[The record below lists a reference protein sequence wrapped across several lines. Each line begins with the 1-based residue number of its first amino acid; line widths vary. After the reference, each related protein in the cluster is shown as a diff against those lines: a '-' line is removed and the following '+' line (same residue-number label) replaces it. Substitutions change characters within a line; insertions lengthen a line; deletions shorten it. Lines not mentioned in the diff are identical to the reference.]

1 MGASIPNPLIELHQ
15 KAGAEM
21 QAYDQAQI
29 VSTFGEPE
37 AEYAA
42 IRKAAA
48 IIDQPQRGVLEL
60 TGKDR
65 LAFLNNLLTN
75 QTWDKSTKRGLEAGQ
90 GVYAFFLGKN
100 GRIVTDMTVI
110 EREDRT
116 LLEMDARLVEPVRAA
131 FDKYLFGEQ
140 VKMANRVESLRQIS
154 LHGPQALAILRQA
167 TGTEMPEL
175 PLLGSTQITL
185 YGIIAIVWRDDPT
198 AVPGFH
204 LLIETQSVERVWT
217 GLLEQFGQ
225 SMELGRRALR
235 PAGWAAFNATR
246 VEAGIPISGID
257 FDDSVLPHETG
268 QIARAV
274 SFDKGCY
281 LGQEIVARMQARGQ
295 FARQLVGI
303 RMSDDSLPIAGA
315 MIYDDNDNQIGGI
328 TSSTVSPVLSNAA
341 ICLGLVKKA
350 FTPVGTV
357 LTIPAEG
364 TMRKA
369 AWRNSRSF
377 GESWSC
383 LWGGRSAFS
392 RMMSSGCRKIVLRRH
407 NRPVIV
413 MMPVAAAIVDATV
426 CERAENAERHG
437 HHQEPAAEEPTFNLS
452 KHVFSPFIKRLPD
465 IVCVK
470 RRRLV
475 GNLWTS
481 TVSD

>member
-1 MGASIPNPLIELHQ
+1 MSREIPNPLLELHQ
-15 KAGAEM
+15 KAGAEL
-21 QAYDQAQI
+21 QAYDQVQI

-60 TGKDR
+60 SGKDR
-65 LAFLNNLLTN
+65 LPFLNNLLTN

-90 GVYAFFLGKN
+90 GLYAFFLGKN

-110 EREDRT
+110 ERGDRT

-140 VKMANRVESLRQIS
+140 VKMADRVESIRQIA
-154 LHGPQALAILRQA
+154 LHGPQALSILRQA
-167 TGTEMPEL
+167 TGAEMPEL
-175 PLLGSTQITL
+175 PLLESSEIAL
-185 YGIIAIVWRDDPT
+185 YGVPTIVWRDDP
-198 AVPGFH
+198 AGVPGYH
-204 LLIETQSVERVWT
+204 LLIETHSVERVWT
-217 GLLEQFGQ
+217 GLVEQFGQ
-225 SMELGRRALR
+225 SAELGRRPLR

-246 VEAGIPISGID
+246 VEAGRPIFGID

-274 SFDKGCY
+274 SFGKGCY

-341 ICLGLVKKA
+341 ICLGFVKKA
-350 FTPVGTV
+350 FTPIGTV

-364 TMRKA
+364 KMRKG
-369 AWRNSRSF
+369 S
-377 GESWSC
+377 
-383 LWGGRSAFS
+383 
-392 RMMSSGCRKIVLRRH
+392 
-407 NRPVIV
+407 
-413 MMPVAAAIVDATV
+413 VA
-426 CERAENAERHG
+426 E
-437 HHQEPAAEEPTFNLS
+437 L
-452 KHVFSPFIKRLPD
+452 PFIK
-465 IVCVK
+465 
-470 RRRLV
+470 
-475 GNLWTS
+475 
-481 TVSD
+481 

>member
-1 MGASIPNPLIELHQ
+1 MAQEIPNPLLPLHE

-21 QAYDQAQI
+21 QAYDRVQI

-48 IIDQPQRGVLEL
+48 LIDQPQRGVLEL

-75 QTWDKSTKRGLEAGQ
+75 QTWDKSAKRGLEAGQ
-90 GVYAFFLGKN
+90 GVYAFFLAKN
-100 GRIVTDMTVI
+100 GRIVADMTAI
-110 EREDRT
+110 ERGDRT

-140 VKMANRVESLRQIS
+140 VKMADRVDAIRQIAIY
-154 LHGPQALAILRQA
+154 GPQALAVLREAAGMQVA
-167 TGTEMPEL
+167 EL
-175 PLLGSTQITL
+175 PLLGSSEIQL
-185 YGIIAIVWRDDPT
+185 YGVTAIVWRDDP
-198 AVPGFH
+198 AGLPGYH
-204 LLIETQSVERVWT
+204 LLIETASLGRVWT

-225 SMELGRRALR
+225 SAELGRRRLR

-246 VEAGIPISGID
+246 VEAGRPIFGID

-274 SFDKGCY
+274 SFNKGCY

-303 RMSDDSLPIAGA
+303 RMTDDSLPIAGA
-315 MIYDDNDNQIGGI
+315 MIYDDNDNQIGGV

-364 TMRKA
+364 QMRKG
-369 AWRNSRSF
+369 S
-377 GESWSC
+377 
-383 LWGGRSAFS
+383 
-392 RMMSSGCRKIVLRRH
+392 
-407 NRPVIV
+407 
-413 MMPVAAAIVDATV
+413 VA
-426 CERAENAERHG
+426 E
-437 HHQEPAAEEPTFNLS
+437 L
-452 KHVFSPFIKRLPD
+452 PFVR
-465 IVCVK
+465 
-470 RRRLV
+470 
-475 GNLWTS
+475 
-481 TVSD
+481 